1 MTYLTSKLVGQLYIN
16 YRILFFPGK
25 RRFPE
30 VKRSTYGD
38 NQMRSR
44 KECWKVMHSVKYL
57 LYNQYPK
64 YLRKLFNEFT
74 ACKISV

>member
-1 MTYLTSKLVGQLYIN
+1 MTYLTSKLVGQLYILQN
-16 YRILFFPGK
+16 TFFPGK

-44 KECWKVMHSVKYL
+44 KEY
-57 LYNQYPK
+57 
-64 YLRKLFNEFT
+64 
-74 ACKISV
+74 